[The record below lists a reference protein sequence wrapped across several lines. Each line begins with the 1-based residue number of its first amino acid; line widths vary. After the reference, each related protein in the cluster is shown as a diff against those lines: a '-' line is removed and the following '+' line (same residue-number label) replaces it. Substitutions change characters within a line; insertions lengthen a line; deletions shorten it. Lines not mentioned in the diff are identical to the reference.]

1 MNKLLNAALAPEVNK
16 ALQHWGQIEDAYKE
30 GVLIGGI
37 AVSMYSR
44 ARSTEDIDILYREE
58 SDVPDNLTGF
68 RKFRA
73 HSFRHNQ
80 THVEVETLTPDFL
93 RIPKSIVNQV
103 FDTAVQMGTL
113 RVASVEGIIALK
125 LVSTRHKDMSDVIT
139 LLQHNPNIDM
149 SSWNLDMLTQDKL
162 DKARELAEEEF
173 KNQPRDLY

>member
-103 FDTAVQMGTL
+103 FDTAVQVGTL

-125 LVSTRHKDMSDVIT
+125 LVSTRHKDLSDVIT

-149 SSWNLDMLTQDKL
+149 SSWNLDMLMQDKL
-162 DKARELAEEEF
+162 DRAREIAEEEF

>member
-93 RIPKSIVNQV
+93 RIPKSIVNRV

-125 LVSTRHKDMSDVIT
+125 LVSNRHKDMSDVIT

-149 SSWNLDMLTQDKL
+149 SSWNLDMLMQDKL